1 MVNRLGKGNK
11 LILPNISKISLTQ
24 MAMFDPEK
32 AGGKESK
39 CILQIS
45 RVSRTLDR
53 VLQIFDEKYRR
64 FDSKRLFPIVQE
76 RRGFRKKTS
85 SWRI

>member
-1 MVNRLGKGNK
+1 MVNLLGKGNK

-45 RVSRTLDR
+45 
-53 VLQIFDEKYRR
+53 
-64 FDSKRLFPIVQE
+64 
-76 RRGFRKKTS
+76 
-85 SWRI
+85 